1 MNGKE
6 KAVLVLGA
14 LLMALAIVL
23 KLLDALTVEQFSVLL
38 AVGFIVFMHPLDY
51 KKRAINQRD
60 EFIRRVNLTSM
71 ARSWRA
77 TQLLVVALIFG
88 TVLHWVTWQA
98 IWSLILISVFMLVTY
113 ILFMIPLFQKGEV
126 E

>member
-6 KAVLVLGA
+6 KAVLALGA
-14 LLMALAIVL
+14 LLMVSAIVL
-23 KLLDALTVEQFSVLL
+23 KLLDTLTVEQFSVLL
-38 AVGFIVFMHPLDY
+38 AVGFIIFMHPLDY

-77 TQLLVVALIFG
+77 TQYLVVALTFG

-113 ILFMIPLFQKGEV
+113 ILFMIPLFRKGEV

>member
-1 MNGKE
+1 MNGKN
-6 KAVLVLGA
+6 KVVLALGA
-14 LLMALAIVL
+14 LIMALAVIL
-23 KLLDALTVEQFSVLL
+23 KLSAVLSVEQFSVML
-38 AVGFIVFMHPLDY
+38 AVGFMVFMHPLDY
-51 KKRAINQRD
+51 KKREINNRD
-60 EFIRRVNLTSM
+60 EFVRRVNLTSM

-113 ILFMIPLFQKGEV
+113 ILFLIPLFNKGEV